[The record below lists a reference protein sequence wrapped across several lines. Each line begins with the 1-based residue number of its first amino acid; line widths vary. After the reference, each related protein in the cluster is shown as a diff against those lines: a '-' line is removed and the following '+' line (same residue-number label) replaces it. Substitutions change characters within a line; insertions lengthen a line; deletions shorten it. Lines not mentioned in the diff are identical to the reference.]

1 MSLVLRLEHLTKDF
15 PTGLFGR
22 RRHRALDDVSFEL
35 ARGEVFGLLG
45 PNGAGK
51 TTTLKLITGL
61 IRPTAGRVLVFDRA
75 PGDRAARVSVGFLPE
90 HPVFYDHLTAEEL
103 LTYFAGLCGVSGAER
118 RKRTAAVLDEVGLGE
133 ARRQPMR
140 QYSKGML
147 QRVGLAQALI
157 NEPALVILD
166 EPMSG
171 LDPIG
176 RREVR
181 ELILRLRDASRTVLF
196 SSHILSDAEMLCS
209 RVAILAR
216 GKLVGSGVI
225 GDLTAGRAA
234 GWEVIAADLSPAAV
248 TSLQAQASRATRIAH
263 GRYSFELRAGQRPEP
278 FVASLA
284 AAGGTLVSASPTRA
298 TLEDV
303 FVERVS

>member
-1 MSLVLRLEHLTKDF
+1 ML
-15 PTGLFGR
+15 GR
-22 RRHRALDDVSFEL
+22 GRHRALDDVSFEL
-35 ARGEVFGLLG
+35 SRGEVFGLLG

-61 IRPTAGRVLVFDRA
+61 IRPTSGRVLVYDRA
-75 PGDRAARVSVGFLPE
+75 PGDRAARASLGFLPE

-103 LTYFAGLCGVSGAER
+103 LTYFAGLCGVAGAD
-118 RKRTAAVLDEVGLGE
+118 RKRRAAAVLDEVGLGD
-133 ARRQPMR
+133 ARRRPMR
-140 QYSKGML
+140 SYSKGML

-196 SSHILSDAEMLCS
+196 SSHILSDAELLCS
-209 RVAILAR
+209 RVAILAKGR
-216 GKLVGSGVI
+216 LVGSGAI
-225 GDLTAGRAA
+225 GDLTAGRA
-234 GWEVIAADLSPAAV
+234 GRWEVIASDLSSAAAAA
-248 TSLQAQASRATRIAH
+248 LQAQSQKATRIAH
-263 GRYSFELRAGQRPEP
+263 GRYSFELQAGERPEP
-278 FVASLA
+278 FVAAIASS
-284 AAGGTLVSASPTRA
+284 GGTLVSVSSTKA

-303 FVERVS
+303 FVERVT

>member
-1 MSLVLRLEHLTKDF
+1 VSVVLRLEHLTKEF
-15 PTGLFGR
+15 PTGLLGR
-22 RRHRALDDVSFEL
+22 GRHRALDDVSFEL

-51 TTTLKLITGL
+51 TTTLKLIIGL
-61 IRPTAGRVLVFDRA
+61 LRPTAGSVSVLGA
-75 PGDRAARVSVGFLPE
+75 PPGDRTARASIGFLPE
-90 HPVFYDHLTAEEL
+90 HPVFYDHLSAEEL
-103 LTYFAGLCGVSGAER
+103 LAYFAGLCGVSSADR
-118 RKRTAAVLDEVGLGE
+118 AKRVTAVLDEVGLGS

-181 ELILRLRDASRTVLF
+181 ELILRLRDGSRTVLF
-196 SSHILSDAEMLCS
+196 SSHILSDAETLCS

-216 GKLVGSGVI
+216 GRVVASGAI
-225 GDLTAGRAA
+225 GDLTAGRAQ
-234 GWEVIAADLSPAAV
+234 GWEVIAANLSSAAAAA
-248 TSLQAQASRATRIAH
+248 LQPKTTGATRIAH
-263 GRYSFELRAGQRPEP
+263 GRYSFALRDGEAPEA
-278 FVASLA
+278 FIAAVA
-284 AAGGTLVSASPTRA
+284 AAGGALVSATPTRA

>member
-1 MSLVLRLEHLTKDF
+1 VSVVLRLDRLTKDF
-15 PTGLFGR
+15 PAGLLGR
-22 RRHRALDDVSFEL
+22 KMQRALDGVSFEL
-35 ARGEVFGLLG
+35 SRGEVFGLLG

-61 IRPTAGRVLVFDRA
+61 LRPTSGQVTVFGGS
-75 PGDRAARVSVGFLPE
+75 PGDRSARAALGFLPE

-103 LTYFAGLCGVSGAER
+103 LAYFAGLCGISGADRTR
-118 RKRTAAVLDEVGLGE
+118 RVAQVLDDVGLGD
-133 ARRQPMR
+133 ARRRPMR

-157 NEPALVILD
+157 NEPSLVILD

-181 ELILRLRDASRTVLF
+181 ELILKLRDGSRTVLF
-196 SSHILSDAEMLCS
+196 SSHILSDAETLCS

-216 GKLVGSGVI
+216 GRLMASGAV
-225 GDLTAGRAA
+225 GDLTAGKAG
-234 GWEVIAADLSPAAV
+234 GWEVIAANLSPAAV
-248 TSLQAQASRATRIAH
+248 SALQSRTARATRIAH
-263 GRYSFELRAGQRPEP
+263 GRYTFELREGDRPEP
-278 FVASLA
+278 FIA
-284 AAGGTLVSASPTRA
+284 AVSELGGALVSASPTRA

-303 FVERVS
+303 FVEQVS

>member
-1 MSLVLRLEHLTKDF
+1 MSVVLRLDRLTKDF
-15 PTGLFGR
+15 STGFLGAGR
-22 RRHRALDDVSFEL
+22 YRALDDVSLEL
-35 ARGEVFGLLG
+35 AQGEVFGLLG

-51 TTTLKLITGL
+51 TTTLKLVTGL
-61 IRPTAGRVLVFDRA
+61 LRPTSGRVQVFDRA
-75 PGDRAARVSVGFLPE
+75 PGDRVARAGLGFLPE
-90 HPVFYDHLTAEEL
+90 QPVFYDHLTAEEL
-103 LTYFAGLCGVSGAER
+103 LTYFAGLCGIAGAER
-118 RKRTAAVLDEVGLGE
+118 RRRTAAVLDEVGIGA
-133 ARRQPMR
+133 ARGQPMR

-157 NEPALVILD
+157 NEPALLILD

-181 ELILRLRDASRTVLF
+181 ELILRLRDAGRTVLF
-196 SSHILSDAEMLCS
+196 SSHILSDAETLCS

-216 GKLVGSGVI
+216 GRLVASGSL
-225 GDLTAGRAA
+225 GDLTAGRAR

-248 TSLQAQASRATRIAH
+248 TSLQAHTTRVTPIAH
-263 GRYSFELRAGQRPEP
+263 GRYSFELREGEKPEP
-278 FVASLA
+278 FVAEVVS
-284 AAGGTLVSASPTRA
+284 AGGSLVSVTSTRA

-303 FVERVS
+303 FVERVT